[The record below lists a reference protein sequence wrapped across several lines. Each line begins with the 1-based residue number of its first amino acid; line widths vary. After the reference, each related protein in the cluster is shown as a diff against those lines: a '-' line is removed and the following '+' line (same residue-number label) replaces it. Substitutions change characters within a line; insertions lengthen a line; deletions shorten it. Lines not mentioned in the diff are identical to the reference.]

1 MGGVLEGAAAV
12 GAGGESQEPAAGGV
26 AAVGFLHGVD
36 RVEEVFGGVVGSDDA
51 DLAVAEGTAVVEVG
65 CDVAAVEISGF
76 LAPRGG

>member
-1 MGGVLEGAAAV
+1 MGSWKAPRPSVLGVRVRNQPPRVET
-12 GAGGESQEPAAGGV
+12 
-26 AAVGFLHGVD
+26 AVGFLHGVD

-51 DLAVAEGTAVVEVG
+51 DLAVAEGPAVVEVS